1 MAKRKPIAPLRR
13 SEANR
18 STRLLLW
25 IGVVYAGVSL
35 GHLLVQEY
43 RLLYQDRV
51 LRAESVAVEAKA
63 RKLHEAIEYAKSPA
77 GIERLARKN
86 LGMARAGE
94 QPIRFLPDASG
105 AL

>member
-1 MAKRKPIAPLRR
+1 MAKRKPTPLPRR
-13 SEANR
+13 SDASR

-25 IGVVYAGVSL
+25 IGVVYASVSL

-43 RLLYQDRV
+43 RLLYQGRV
-51 LRAESVAVEAKA
+51 LHAESVAAEAKA
-63 RKLHEAIEYAKSPA
+63 RKLREAIEYAKSPA

-94 QPIRFLPDASG
+94 QPIRFLSDTNR